1 MLNSIR
7 WEHQPP
13 SLCLD
18 EWRRLENHTQ
28 CPSLVT
34 NDLLLLAAVLKDL
47 QGEQKANETIQRRKI

>member
-13 SLCLD
+13 SLCLH

-47 QGEQKANETIQRRKI
+47 QGEQKANETI